1 MFQLYRGAQFYC
13 RRKLEYP
20 ENTDLLHVTDKI
32 DHILLYRVHLDMDG
46 VRSHNFSGDIHWLHR

>member
-20 ENTDLLHVTDKI
+20 EKTDLLHVTDKI
-32 DHILLYRVHLDMDG
+32 DHILLYRVHLDMNG
-46 VRSHNFSGDIHWLHR
+46 VRSHNFSGDIH